1 MKVLTSAGQQCA
13 NQQAKKR
20 GDASKPL
27 ACVLELQYAW
37 RLTLPRVYVWTQT
50 KGLRVEVRVPDRNLL
65 ITFLIQTDASMN

>member
-13 NQQAKKR
+13 NQQATKR
-20 GDASKPL
+20 GGDSTNNVKPL

-50 KGLRVEVRVPDRNLL
+50 KGLRVEVRVVDRQIRINS
-65 ITFLIQTDASMN
+65 F